1 MKCYCDDDT
10 CHYIKSQDEKCH
22 QDCLGGEEADG
33 QREVEAEVVVG
44 QDDHLL
50 DGDDHEAHQDHHLL
64 EGDDHDADLTSMG
77 RLPKSILSRNDS
89 SSTVMFITVAML
101 FTTTF
106 NFAGEVVWGK
116 YWQKLL
122 YYYY

>member
-50 DGDDHEAHQDHHLL
+50 DGDDYEAHQDHHQDDYLL
-64 EGDDHDADLTSMG
+64 QKVMIMISPQQEGF
-77 RLPKSILSRNDS
+77 PKVS
-89 SSTVMFITVAML
+89 
-101 FTTTF
+101 
-106 NFAGEVVWGK
+106 
-116 YWQKLL
+116 
-122 YYYY
+122 